1 MGNETSCL
9 GHCGKQNETPMQIT
23 ITSSIISNKEHPVCT
38 NENGLECIR
47 CGSLIEKTKSVF
59 VNIHPPVFQ
68 AKKQST
74 MSLEIQSKCTESGT
88 SLESIT
94 ESSCRQCGLPYSLHV
109 SKTSKS
115 HVLSDDSFDTSQGE
129 PNIPNIT
136 ILDPE
141 CSEEEI
147 ATDVLPEEHIKIIA
161 KPHFQQGKSLS
172 SEQFLFQKQVV
183 SHPCVD
189 CHVAVLNE
197 ESAQC
202 LHRDQNVISLILQV
216 PRTTTAMQSIECQTE
231 QDVSKT
237 DCGVSANF
245 LDIYPDINIGK
256 LWHLI

>member
-1 MGNETSCL
+1 MGSETSCL
-9 GHCGKQNETPMQIT
+9 GHRCKENETPMQIT

-38 NENGLECIR
+38 NENGLQCIR
-47 CGSLIEKTKSVF
+47 CGSLMEKTKSVF

-68 AKKQST
+68 AKKHSK

-109 SKTSKS
+109 TQTSKS
-115 HVLSDDSFDTSQGE
+115 HVLSNDSLDPSQEE
-129 PNIPNIT
+129 PNIPDIT

-141 CSEEEI
+141 SSEEEMASDI
-147 ATDVLPEEHIKIIA
+147 LSEEHIKIES
-161 KPHFQQGKSLS
+161 KPDFRREKSFS
-172 SEQFLFQKQVV
+172 SQLFQFQNQVV
-183 SHPCVD
+183 SHPCGD

-197 ESAQC
+197 QSVEC
-202 LHRDQNVISLILQV
+202 LSSDQNVISLILQV
-216 PRTTTAMQSIECQTE
+216 PHPTVVMQSIECQTE

-245 LDIYPDINIGK
+245 LDIYPDMNLGK
-256 LWHLI
+256 L